1 MNKPAAFKNEHQKTR
16 KPFQK
21 GVSQVPKSTVAN
33 NFYIDTN
40 HFDFSHSELA
50 FVRKNV
56 TNCYPFAF
64 RRMIDGARSIMEFIQ
79 QNAEVKLNYIA
90 NLIFTEDRKNYRL
103 FETLSNKNGILVSI
117 INTPQKLKE
126 NARNHSSNGLNISY
140 EMLRQFFSTVDDVD
154 HLAQFHHVVGLNV
167 SPIDLFKKIWEFIEQ
182 NKNHIFIYACSFP
195 SDNNDAPENG
205 IRMIKL
211 CLGHT
216 QTQSH
221 MIEIKIPMKHGAF
234 KKVEVESTPSEDG
247 NKTEQQ
253 ETSSIEN
260 ERTDVVA

>member
-21 GVSQVPKSTVAN
+21 GTSPVPKSTVAN

-103 FETLSNKNGILVSI
+103 FETLSNKSGIVVSI
-117 INTPQKLKE
+117 VNTPQKLKE
-126 NARNHSSNGLNISY
+126 NARNHSANGLNISY
-140 EMLRQFFSTVDDVD
+140 EMLRQFFSTVDDSD
-154 HLAQFHHVVGLNV
+154 HLAQYHHIVGLNV
-167 SPIDLFKKIWEFIEQ
+167 SPVDLFKKIWEFIEQ
-182 NKNHIFIYACSFP
+182 NKNHVFIYACSFP
-195 SDNNDAPENG
+195 SQNNDSSESA
-205 IRMIKL
+205 IQMVKL

-221 MIEIKIPMKHGAF
+221 MIEIKIPLKQGVF
-234 KKVEVESTPSEDG
+234 KKSEVEEIVA
-247 NKTEQQ
+247 K
-253 ETSSIEN
+253 ETVEPQVEETASVEN
-260 ERTDVVA
+260 ERTDIVS